1 MVIGEEDGDE
11 KKAEGEEGDEDAVD
25 APLGMNRMLVCG
37 VRVCVCVLVCARVCA
52 CACARL

>member
-1 MVIGEEDGDE
+1 MVIGEEDGEE

-52 CACARL
+52 CA